1 MQQAYIS
8 AFINP
13 VFDAF
18 GVRLLPLTLRHCYLF
33 DALGTALPFHP
44 APDAIT
50 LPDAGLVCYV
60 CSRPGL
66 DAIRDIEAGTVFEQ
80 VKQILKGGRKTRKAG
95 NDAHLAA
102 VREYLAHYTDRLN
115 RVNTN
120 GGRTPKVHYAV
131 RIAWCLMQNM
141 TEDQAWDM
149 PLPRAMCYM
158 AAANETAGDD
168 GYLSE
173 QDEYMAQ
180 VNERISKGELTLE
193 QGLKVING

>member
-50 LPDAGLVCYV
+50 LQDAGLVCYV

-66 DAIRDIEAGTVFEQ
+66 DTIRDIEAGTVFSQ
-80 VKQILKGGRKTRKAG
+80 VKRILKGGRKTRKTG

-102 VREYLAHYTDRLN
+102 VREYLAHYTERLN
-115 RVNTN
+115 RVNTSN
-120 GGRTPKVHYAV
+120 SRIPKVQYAV

-173 QDEYMAQ
+173 QDEYNAQ